1 MLTKG
6 DMLNRMEILF
16 PDQPLLSDLRRSYID
31 QDWSSIFRLVAH
43 YYGIEVDDLRNAIVE
58 EELHSLFRVMEMVS
72 DDSFDDL
79 RKAMLEKNL
88 YALFRIVNSNS
99 GFTETEGTVLLKK
112 AVADKNLRATLKLV
126 EFLLDRM
133 DHQIQDNYQIGDL
146 RKLLLD
152 DNVWSMYRCI
162 GAIKETQ
169 ILTAA
174 VKSMHVDGV
183 RFDSDSL
190 SQGQL
195 ASKMW
200 LIHELQDI
208 DADLGTVFLCAGWY
222 GILATLMFENDLKI
236 DKIRSFDLDPDVV
249 SIAEKFNLPWVK
261 AEWKF
266 KPATLDIHDLEYENF
281 EYEVTRSDGSATKLN
296 DTADTVINTSCEHI
310 NDFDE
315 WYAKIPGGTM
325 VVLQSNDYAEIK
337 EHVNTSDNLYEF
349 AVQTPM
355 SEVYYSGEMAFDKY
369 TRFMRIGI
377 K

>member
-31 QDWSSIFRLVAH
+31 QDWSSIFRLIAH

-79 RKAMLEKNL
+79 RKAILEKNL

-112 AVADKNLRATLKLV
+112 AVADKNLRAMLNLV
-126 EFLLDRM
+126 ELLLDRT
-133 DHQIQDNYQIGDL
+133 DHHIQDNYQIGDL

-152 DNVWSMYRCI
+152 DNIWSMYRCI
-162 GAIKETQ
+162 AAIQETQVLAAIKS
-169 ILTAA
+169 LRA
-174 VKSMHVDGV
+174 DGL
-183 RFDSDSL
+183 RFDSDAL

-200 LIHELQDI
+200 LIEELQKLDL
-208 DADLGTVFLCAGWY
+208 DLGTVFLCAGWY

-236 DKIRSFDLDPDVV
+236 DKIRSFDIDPDVIP
-249 SIAEKFNLPWVK
+249 IAEKFNLPWVK
-261 AEWKF
+261 DEWKF
-266 KPATLDIHDLEYENF
+266 KPATLDIHRLKYTDFSY
-281 EYEVTRSDGSATKLN
+281 YVTRSDGSSVTLI
-296 DTADTVINTSCEHI
+296 DTANTVINTSCEHI
-310 NDFDE
+310 EDFED
-315 WYAKIPGGTM
+315 WYERIPSRTL
-325 VVLQSNDYAEIK
+325 VVLQSNDYVDGEG
-337 EHVNTSDNLYEF
+337 HVNTSESLEDFVEK
-349 AVQTPM
+349 TPIGK
-355 SEVYYSGEMAFDKY
+355 VLFSGELKLDKY
-369 TRFMRIGI
+369 TRFMRIGY